1 MKVIDRIFEHL
12 ITKEKYNTAK
22 LKLDVKREEYDEK
35 VIQLKNLR
43 KENARLKKKIKEMKN
58 NV

>member
-1 MKVIDRIFEHL
+1 MKVIDRILEHL
-12 ITKEKYNTAK
+12 ITKEKYNTVK

-43 KENARLKKKIKEMKN
+43 KENARLKKEIKEMKK

>member
-12 ITKEKYNTAK
+12 VTKEKYNTAK

-43 KENARLKKKIKEMKN
+43 KENAKLKKKIKEMKK

>member
-22 LKLDVKREEYDEK
+22 LKLDVKREEYHEK

-43 KENARLKKKIKEMKN
+43 KENARLKKEIKEMKK

>member
-12 ITKEKYNTAK
+12 ITKEKYDTAK

-43 KENARLKKKIKEMKN
+43 KENARLKKKIKEMKK

>member
-22 LKLDVKREEYDEK
+22 LKLDVKREEYDEI

-43 KENARLKKKIKEMKN
+43 KENARLKKKVKEMKK

>member
-12 ITKEKYNTAK
+12 ITKEKYNTVK

-43 KENARLKKKIKEMKN
+43 KENARLKKKNKEMKK

>member
-1 MKVIDRIFEHL
+1 MRVIDRIFEHL

-43 KENARLKKKIKEMKN
+43 KENARLKKKIKEMKK

>member
-22 LKLDVKREEYDEK
+22 LKLDVKREENDEK

-43 KENARLKKKIKEMKN
+43 KENARLKKKIKEMKK

>member
-12 ITKEKYNTAK
+12 ITKKKYNTAK

-43 KENARLKKKIKEMKN
+43 KENARLKKKIKEMKK

>member
-12 ITKEKYNTAK
+12 ITQEKYNTAK

-43 KENARLKKKIKEMKN
+43 KENARLKKKIKEMKK